1 MMHFA
6 RTMLLFNFN
15 STFLLNLLRFKVS
28 KNKKNKMKRKTL
40 LFLTIIFASGFV
52 SAQWEQSSG
61 TENLNIQALLSV
73 NNHDFAG
80 GATGSYLSTDESATY
95 AFANSGND
103 DFGPT
108 RGYTHDNDFVYT
120 CTSQGVFR
128 SDDFGTSWISKSNG
142 LPSLLCHGMIAVSG
156 HLFVGTPNGVFKTN
170 DQGENWESAGMEGED
185 SRCITNIADTLY
197 VGTNGSGI
205 FKSIDFGN
213 SWTSVNNGL
222 SSTNFRAIESKGN
235 TIFAGGQIGTGVFR
249 SLDFGNNW
257 ELLGGGLATGSYRGF
272 ASNDQLILAGSF
284 GSGVFYSTDN
294 GDNWTTLNI
303 GLLDETIFDLE
314 INENYI
320 LAATNTKGVFRYPI
334 EQLNLNFSEI
344 PGLDFMLFPN
354 PAKEEITISSQSGI
368 NVSYNITSKEGRVI
382 RNGTIESTT
391 QKIDISELEP
401 SIYYIQIET
410 GIQVFIKY

>member
-1 MMHFA
+1 
-6 RTMLLFNFN
+6 
-15 STFLLNLLRFKVS
+15 
-28 KNKKNKMKRKTL
+28 MKRKTL

-128 SDDFGTSWISKSNG
+128 SEDFGTSWISKSNG
-142 LPSLLCHGMIAVSG
+142 LPSLLCHGMIALSG

-170 DQGENWESAGMEGED
+170 DQGENWESAGMDGED
-185 SRCITNIADTLY
+185 SRCITNNADTLY

-249 SLDFGNNW
+249 SIDFGNNW

-294 GDNWTTLNI
+294 GDSWTELNS

-314 INENYI
+314 INDNYI
-320 LAATNTKGVFRYPI
+320 VAATNTQGVFRFPLP
-334 EQLNLNFSEI
+334 ELNLGLSSENASLSI
-344 PGLDFMLFPN
+344 SVYPN
-354 PAKEEITISSQSGI
+354 PVA
-368 NVSYNITSKEGRVI
+368 NIL
-382 RNGTIESTT
+382 TIENINPSIQAYT
-391 QKIDISELEP
+391 IVDISGN
-401 SIYYIQIET
+401 IIQAGFIEKSKQIIDVSHLPGAAYCIKINDNT
-410 GIQVFIKY
+410 FRFIKTE

>member
-1 MMHFA
+1 
-6 RTMLLFNFN
+6 
-15 STFLLNLLRFKVS
+15 
-28 KNKKNKMKRKTL
+28 MKRKTL

-128 SDDFGTSWISKSNG
+128 SEDFGTSWISKSNG
-142 LPSLLCHGMIAVSG
+142 LPSLLCHGVIALSG

-170 DQGENWESAGMEGED
+170 DQGENWESAGMDSED
-185 SRCITNIADTLY
+185 SRCITNNADTLY

-249 SLDFGNNW
+249 SIDFGNNW

-294 GDNWTTLNI
+294 GDSWTELNS

-314 INENYI
+314 INDNYI
-320 LAATNTKGVFRYPI
+320 VAATNTQGVFRFPLP
-334 EQLNLNFSEI
+334 ELNLGLSSENASLSI
-344 PGLDFMLFPN
+344 SVYPN
-354 PAKEEITISSQSGI
+354 PVA
-368 NVSYNITSKEGRVI
+368 NIL
-382 RNGTIESTT
+382 TIENINPSIQAYT
-391 QKIDISELEP
+391 IVDISGN
-401 SIYYIQIET
+401 IIQAGFIEKSKQIIDVSHLPGAAYCIKINDNT
-410 GIQVFIKY
+410 FRFIKTE